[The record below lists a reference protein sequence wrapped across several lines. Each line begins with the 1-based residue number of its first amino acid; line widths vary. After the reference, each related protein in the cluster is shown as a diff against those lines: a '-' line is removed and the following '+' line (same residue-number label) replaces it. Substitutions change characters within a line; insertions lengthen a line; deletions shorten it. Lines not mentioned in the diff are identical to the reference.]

1 MLEDVAP
8 LIYVMGPSG
17 AGKDT
22 LLAYARAQVD
32 PGRILFAHRYITRS
46 MMATGENHIALSR
59 DEFDARR
66 DAGLFSLSWESHG
79 NAYGIGIEIDLWRKH
94 NFVVVV
100 SGARA
105 AWAAAQARYPNVI
118 GILIDAS
125 ADLRA
130 ARLAARGRED
140 EAAIRARMEREIP
153 MALDTNIHRLDNSG
167 SVEEAGEALVR
178 LLRMTA
184 DTVPAA

>member
-1 MLEDVAP
+1 MLQHVAP
-8 LIYVMGPSG
+8 LIYVIGPSG

-22 LLAYARAQVD
+22 LLAYARAHVD

-59 DEFDARR
+59 DEFNARR

-79 NAYGIGIEIDLWRKH
+79 NAYGIGIETDLWRKH

-105 AWAAAQARYPNVI
+105 AWTAAKERYPNIV
-118 GILIDAS
+118 GILIDAP
-125 ADLRA
+125 AELRA

-140 EAAIRARMEREIP
+140 EVAIRARMKREIP
-153 MALDTNIHRLDNSG
+153 MALDTSIHRLDNSG

-178 LLRMTA
+178 LLRLTA
-184 DTVPAA
+184 EVAPAV

>member
-1 MLEDVAP
+1 MADPIAP

-22 LLAYARAQVD
+22 LLAYARAHID

-59 DEFDARR
+59 DEFFARR

-79 NAYGIGIEIDLWRKH
+79 NAYGIGIEVDLWRKN
-94 NFVVVV
+94 NFIVVV

-105 AWAAAQARYPNVI
+105 AWPAAKARYGDPA
-118 GILIDAS
+118 GILIDAP
-125 ADLRA
+125 AELRA
-130 ARLAARGRED
+130 MRLAARGRED
-140 EAAIRARMEREIP
+140 EAAIRERLTHDIP
-153 MALDTNIHRLDNSG
+153 LAVDASVRRLDNSG
-167 SVEEAGEALVR
+167 SVECAGEALVHM
-178 LLRMTA
+178 LLEAAAMK
-184 DTVPAA
+184 TVG

>member
-1 MLEDVAP
+1 MLKNVTP

-22 LLAYARAQVD
+22 LLAYARAHVD
-32 PGRILFAHRYITRS
+32 PSRILFAHRYITRS
-46 MMATGENHIALSR
+46 MMATGENHIALSP
-59 DEFDARR
+59 DEFCARR

-79 NAYGIGIEIDLWRKH
+79 NAYGIGIEVDLWRKH
-94 NFVVVV
+94 HSVVVV

-105 AWAAAQARYPNVI
+105 AWPAAKERFVDI
-118 GILIDAS
+118 VGILIDAP

-130 ARLAARGRED
+130 TRLAARGRED
-140 EAAIRARMEREIP
+140 EAEIRARMEREIP
-153 MALDTNIHRLDNSG
+153 MVMDATIHRLDNSG
-167 SVEEAGEALVR
+167 TVEEAGDALVR

-184 DTVPAA
+184 NAVPAM